1 MKTLSVKKGLPV
13 SVAGAPMPGVEKG
26 ADVSSVAFLPD
37 ILPALKPRL
46 LVKNGDTV
54 KIGTPLF
61 KDKNN
66 PDLLFLS
73 PGGGIITDIRYGHRR
88 AISRIVI
95 QTGRTEDHEQFDPVD
110 KEQLAAMDRGEMIS
124 TLMARGLWGFIRNL
138 PYRSIPTADET
149 PASLW
154 VSLDPSDPFQVP
166 SSVYLEGNESLFAYG
181 VKVLERLGAPVF
193 VCESLGS
200 EVSHESVAP
209 LITHRISG
217 AYPAEDPGVVLYHT
231 KTSPREN
238 HAWFISGQDVLMLAE
253 GLSTG
258 RYPISRIVSI
268 SGSISG
274 PQEGNGTAAPVGRYV
289 KTRIGAP
296 LASLVNEAAAGENR
310 RWITGGLFRGR
321 TVPEDDYL
329 GLNETS
335 LLIAIDA
342 GDPELFGFLRPGLKK
357 PTASRAFLY
366 ALHKKP
372 FAPLTDMH
380 GEERACINCGKC
392 QAVCPVDIMVPFAY
406 KSVYAGE
413 IEDALAHGLLD
424 CVVCGLCSFVCP
436 AKIELAET
444 FESTRHAYHQDR
456 I

>member
-1 MKTLSVKKGLPV
+1 MKTLSVKKGLPIP
-13 SVAGAPMPGVEKG
+13 VAGAPGPGIEKG
-26 ADVSSVAFLPD
+26 PDVSSVAFLPE
-37 ILPALKPRL
+37 ILPAIKPRL
-46 LVKNGDTV
+46 LIKEGDPV

-66 PDLLFLS
+66 PALLFLS
-73 PGGGIITDIRYGHRR
+73 PGGGTVSDIRYGHRR

-95 QTGRTEDHEQFDPVD
+95 RTDRTEDHEPFDPVD
-110 KEQLAAMDRGEMIS
+110 KERLAAMDRTEVIS
-124 TLMARGLWGFIRNL
+124 ALMARGLWGFIRNL
-138 PYRSIPTADET
+138 PYRAIPGPDET
-149 PASLW
+149 PASIW

-166 SSVYLEGNESLFAYG
+166 SSVYLEGNESVFAFG
-181 VKVLERLGAPVF
+181 IRVLERLGAPVF

-200 EVSHESVAP
+200 EASHEAVAP
-209 LITHRISG
+209 LVTHRVAG

-238 HAWFISGQDVLMLAE
+238 HAWFIRGQDVLLLGQ
-253 GLSTG
+253 GLSSG
-258 RYPISRIVSI
+258 RYPTDRIVSI
-268 SGSISG
+268 SA
-274 PQEGNGTAAPVGRYV
+274 PQEGNGASIQTGRYV
-289 KTRIGAP
+289 KTRVGAP
-296 LASLVNEAAAGENR
+296 LASLASLAGAETAGENR
-310 RWITGGLFRGR
+310 RWIMGGLFRGR
-321 TVPEDDYL
+321 AVPKDGYL
-329 GLNETS
+329 GLRETS
-335 LLIAIDA
+335 LLIADDA

-366 ALHKKP
+366 ALHRKP

-406 KSVYAGE
+406 KSIYAGE

>member
-1 MKTLSVKKGLPV
+1 M
-13 SVAGAPMPGVEKG
+13 AGAPAPKIEKG
-26 ADVSSVAFLPD
+26 PAVSSVAFLPE
-37 ILPALKPRL
+37 ILPAIKPRL

-66 PDLLFLS
+66 PDVLFLS
-73 PGGGIITDIRYGHRR
+73 PGGGTVTEILYGHRR

-95 QTGRTEDHEQFDPVD
+95 QTGRTEDHERFDPVD
-110 KEQLAAMDRGEMIS
+110 KEQLAAMDRKEIIS
-124 TLMARGLWGFIRNL
+124 VLMARGLWGFIRNL
-138 PYRSIPTADET
+138 PYRTIPAADET
-149 PASLW
+149 PASIW

-166 SSVYLEGNESLFAYG
+166 SGVYLKGNESLFAFG
-181 VKVLERLGAPVF
+181 IRALECLGAPVF

-200 EVSHESVAP
+200 EVSHEAVAP
-209 LITHRISG
+209 LVTHRVSG
-217 AYPAEDPGVVLYHT
+217 TYPAEDPGVLLYHT

-258 RYPISRIVSI
+258 RYPTERIVSV
-268 SGSISG
+268 S
-274 PQEGNGTAAPVGRYV
+274 APAGRYM
-289 KTRIGAP
+289 KTRLGAP
-296 LASLVNEAAAGENR
+296 LASLLSGEAAGENR
-310 RWITGGLFRGR
+310 RWIMGGLFRGR
-321 TVPEDDYL
+321 SVPKDGYL
-329 GLNETS
+329 GLTETS
-335 LLIAIDA
+335 LLIALDA

-357 PTASRAFLY
+357 PTASRTFLY

-372 FAPLTDMH
+372 FAPLADMH

-392 QAVCPVDIMVPFAY
+392 QAICPVDIMVPFAY
-406 KSVYAGE
+406 KSIYAGE

>member
-1 MKTLSVKKGLPV
+1 MKTLSVKKGLPL
-13 SVAGAPMPGVEKG
+13 SVAGAPAPKIEKG
-26 ADVSSVAFLPD
+26 PDVSSVAFLPE
-37 ILPALKPRL
+37 ILPAVKPRL

-66 PDLLFLS
+66 PELLFLS
-73 PGGGIITDIRYGHRR
+73 PGGGVVTEILYGHRR

-95 QTGRTEDHEQFDPVD
+95 QTERAEDHEPFEPVD
-110 KEQLAAMDRGEMIS
+110 KDKLAAMDRKALIS
-124 TLMARGLWGFIRNL
+124 NLMARGLWGFIRNL
-138 PYRSIPTADET
+138 PYRTIPAADDT
-149 PASLW
+149 PASIW

-166 SSVYLEGNESLFAYG
+166 SGVYLEGNESLFAFG
-181 VKVLERLGAPVF
+181 IKALERLGAPVF
-193 VCESLGS
+193 VCERLGS
-200 EVSHESVAP
+200 EVSHETVAP
-209 LITHRISG
+209 LVTHRVSG
-217 AYPAEDPGVVLYHT
+217 TYPAEDPGVVLYHT

-238 HAWFISGQDVLMLAE
+238 HAWFINGQDVLMLAE

-258 RYPISRIVSI
+258 RYPTARIVSI
-268 SGSISG
+268 SA
-274 PQEGNGTAAPVGRYV
+274 PQEGNGSAAPAGCYV
-289 KTRIGAP
+289 KTRLGAP
-296 LASLVNEAAAGENR
+296 LASLISLLSAESNGEHR
-310 RWITGGLFRGR
+310 RWIMGGLFRGR
-321 TVPEDDYL
+321 TVPKDGYL
-329 GLNETS
+329 GLTETS
-335 LLIAIDA
+335 LLIAEDA

-357 PTASRAFLY
+357 PTASRTFLY

-372 FAPLTDMH
+372 FAPMTDMH

-392 QAVCPVDIMVPFAY
+392 QAICPVDIMVPFAY
-406 KSVYAGE
+406 KSIYAGE